1 MMNAGERHLDAP
13 RTRSVAGSVASSQR
27 SSVYKAALLDAQAET
42 QRALVGLASTRAE
55 CNEQH
60 HAIVENMKTMQ
71 MTMWEGL
78 QVSDQQRTAHNV
90 QSARVDAL
98 GHRMG
103 EMNDLLMAL
112 ELRVETQIND
122 LSNQMHTVLN
132 AINTMRRER
141 SLPQPPSAGE
151 GMSAGS
157 STKAPEQPHPSRAI
171 KPELTSALKPST
183 SKPTVPETR
192 VKDPVLIMP
201 DTERKHARVQMRGP
215 HDSYSTSPLT
225 PSAARSATRDQGVD
239 PMSTIYLDSST
250 EVDLAS
256 TKITLGSQTEGA
268 AYVTAPTT
276 MSGPNSLYLTAD
288 LTANDGMPSGTPCA
302 SSTRK
307 KEETMDLSVH
317 ATHGSDDGT
326 DEVEPKEGE
335 AEAISLEQL
344 RFNAAISKAMSKEL
358 APLLAGRDLAQT
370 RPNVYRGSKDGSI
383 DGWILV
389 KQRYLKRIQTKVSAE
404 DRAWSIIS
412 HLEGE
417 ARNYIINKAES
428 ERDTPEKVFELLSS
442 RFGAGGNRMQV
453 RQTFQSRV
461 QQEKEDW
468 MQYLDAL
475 EGLRSQGFPQ
485 ESITTKRYEILQR
498 FMEGVRDPVL
508 RRELAIVY
516 ASETFLTDPPTVES
530 LRFITRQLQR
540 NRPKPTQPQQPYD
553 PRLAMRS
560 RPHPFVPLPPNKIVM
575 PQGVLLPPAPPSNV
589 PAAPAVVAPARAPA
603 GACFHC
609 GQNGHF
615 ARECPN
621 RDQARKPLAAS
632 EPEGMKVTAEDTTDG
647 ILEGYPGIYQCT
659 NCGVFDHAGVQCGE
673 HSQTQKPNDEFAYN
687 RWAEVESAGVA
698 AHTVPLEDDRVLML
712 HPAQP
717 PAFHTPLTFTCGA
730 KQVQTCLEPT
740 TFEPQGRTLISIHLL
755 LAAEQVRRPTLTLAK
770 LWVELSILYTRVE
783 LLRPKEWY
791 APGESE
797 ILTTYS
803 PVPVCATMDGVDVK
817 FEASVVVDVF
827 PPGLCLGPQ
836 ELKCYN
842 INHQEPTGEARIDER
857 ASLVVS
863 FVVPHAAPIPLRGL
877 VDTGSGVS
885 ILTFSAFNRVAAQ
898 TGTVLKP
905 YQVDLYAAN
914 GKTIKTYGLAEPIHF
929 QLGGYELETNFVVV
943 DDAMGVEVIL
953 LVRNFLRSYQVL
965 VDLTSMKIVVRAPVK
980 PDWHHAHAQVGDT
993 SLATPVVLDCDLV
1006 LQPFERAVS
1015 RAKLVT
1021 DALEPMI
1028 FQSVALNASLSD
1040 TSLLNVV
1047 FLEDSVATVSETGT
1061 LYVSLI
1067 NLTSNPQRVR
1077 CGVQLGTVVPVS
1089 LVYQAVPQNLG
1100 SSTTTSKETNA
1111 DNGRANFVC
1120 KVYSEMNLSTASELT
1135 SSEFEFLSSTD
1146 PSETGLSEREIRKRT
1161 DPELMTSIPG
1171 PDSQLQEV
1179 IDLWGASASESLGKI
1194 LNEFDDLFMKHKADI
1209 GRCTIAKHTVEVEP
1223 GAVPHRQVLVGC
1235 PLKRLSVPIKRS
1247 GTSWPWG

>member
-1 MMNAGERHLDAP
+1 
-13 RTRSVAGSVASSQR
+13 
-27 SSVYKAALLDAQAET
+27 
-42 QRALVGLASTRAE
+42 
-55 CNEQH
+55 
-60 HAIVENMKTMQ
+60 
-71 MTMWEGL
+71 
-78 QVSDQQRTAHNV
+78 
-90 QSARVDAL
+90 
-98 GHRMG
+98 
-103 EMNDLLMAL
+103 
-112 ELRVETQIND
+112 
-122 LSNQMHTVLN
+122 
-132 AINTMRRER
+132 
-141 SLPQPPSAGE
+141 
-151 GMSAGS
+151 
-157 STKAPEQPHPSRAI
+157 
-171 KPELTSALKPST
+171 
-183 SKPTVPETR
+183 
-192 VKDPVLIMP
+192 
-201 DTERKHARVQMRGP
+201 
-215 HDSYSTSPLT
+215 
-225 PSAARSATRDQGVD
+225 
-239 PMSTIYLDSST
+239 
-250 EVDLAS
+250 
-256 TKITLGSQTEGA
+256 
-268 AYVTAPTT
+268 
-276 MSGPNSLYLTAD
+276 
-288 LTANDGMPSGTPCA
+288 
-302 SSTRK
+302 
-307 KEETMDLSVH
+307 
-317 ATHGSDDGT
+317 
-326 DEVEPKEGE
+326 
-335 AEAISLEQL
+335 
-344 RFNAAISKAMSKEL
+344 
-358 APLLAGRDLAQT
+358 
-370 RPNVYRGSKDGSI
+370 
-383 DGWILV
+383 
-389 KQRYLKRIQTKVSAE
+389 
-404 DRAWSIIS
+404 
-412 HLEGE
+412 
-417 ARNYIINKAES
+417 
-428 ERDTPEKVFELLSS
+428 
-442 RFGAGGNRMQV
+442 
-453 RQTFQSRV
+453 
-461 QQEKEDW
+461 
-468 MQYLDAL
+468 
-475 EGLRSQGFPQ
+475 
-485 ESITTKRYEILQR
+485 
-498 FMEGVRDPVL
+498 MEGVQDPVL

-530 LRFITRQLQR
+530 LRFTTRQLQR

-560 RPHPFVPLPPNKIVM
+560 RPHPFVPLPPNKMTM
-575 PQGVLLPPAPPSNV
+575 PQGVLPPPANPSNV
-589 PAAPAVVAPARAPA
+589 PAAPAIMIPARVPA
-603 GACFHC
+603 GVCFHC

-621 RDQARKPLAAS
+621 REHARKPLTAS
-632 EPEGMKVTAEDTTDG
+632 EPEGVKVTAEDTTDG
-647 ILEGYPGIYQCT
+647 ILEGYPGIYHCT

-730 KQVQTCLEPT
+730 EQVQTCLEPT
-740 TFEPQGRTLISIHLL
+740 TFDPQGRTLISIHLL

-783 LLRPKEWY
+783 LPRPKEWY
-791 APGESE
+791 APGESKT
-797 ILTTYS
+797 LTTYS

-817 FEASVVVDVF
+817 FEACVVVDVF

-914 GKTIKTYGLAEPIHF
+914 GKTIKTYGLAERINF

-943 DDAMGVEVIL
+943 DDAMGVEDFL
-953 LVRNFLRSYQVL
+953 LGRNFLRSYQVL

-980 PDWHHAHAQVGDT
+980 PVWHHAHTQVGDT

-1006 LQPFERAVS
+1006 LQPFERAVA

-1040 TSLLNVV
+1040 TSLHNVV
-1047 FLEDSVATVSETGT
+1047 FSEDSVATVSETGT

-1077 CGVQLGTVVPVS
+1077 CGVQLVTVVPVS

-1135 SSEFEFLSSTD
+1135 SSSEYEFLSSTD

-1161 DPELMTSIPG
+1161 DPELMAPIPG
-1171 PDSQLQEV
+1171 QDSQLQEV
-1179 IDLWGASASESLGKI
+1179 KDLWAASACESLGKI
-1194 LNEFDDLFMKHKADI
+1194 LIEFDNLFMKHKADI

-1223 GAVPHRQVLVGC
+1223 GAVPHREGARRMSPEKAERANQEVRNLLALRMIRPSLSPWASGIVMVKKKNGELRFCCDFC
-1235 PLKRLSVPIKRS
+1235 PLNEVTIKDAYPLPRIDENLAQL
-1247 GTSWPWG
+1247 GKAKIYTSIDLAWAFWQIPVRTLLLVS

>member
-1 MMNAGERHLDAP
+1 MMNTGERYLNAP
-13 RTRSVAGSVASSQR
+13 RTRSAAGSAASSQR

-71 MTMWEGL
+71 MTMREGL
-78 QVSDQQRTAHNV
+78 QVSDQLRTAQNV
-90 QSARVDAL
+90 QGARVDAL

-103 EMNDLLMAL
+103 EMNDLLMAR

-141 SLPQPPSAGE
+141 SLPRPPSAGE
-151 GMSAGS
+151 GMPAGS

-192 VKDPVLIMP
+192 VKP
-201 DTERKHARVQMRGP
+201 ARVQMRGP
-215 HDSYSTSPLT
+215 HDSYSTSLLT
-225 PSAARSATRDQGVD
+225 PSAAKSATRDQGVD
-239 PMSTIYLDSST
+239 PMSTICLDSST
-250 EVDLAS
+250 KVDLAS
-256 TKITLGSQTEGA
+256 TKVTLGSQTEGA

-276 MSGPNSLYLTAD
+276 MSGPNSLYVTAD
-288 LTANDGMPSGTPCA
+288 LTAYNGTPSGTPCA

-307 KEETMDLSVH
+307 KEETMDLSVQ
-317 ATHGSDDGT
+317 ATHGSDDRT

-335 AEAISLEQL
+335 AAAIPLDEQL
-344 RFNAAISKAMSKEL
+344 RFTAAKTKAMSKEL
-358 APLLAGRDLAQT
+358 VPLLAGRFLAQT

-389 KQRYLKRIQTKVSAE
+389 MQRYLKRIQTKVSAE
-404 DRAWSIIS
+404 EPAWGIIS

-417 ARNYIINKAES
+417 ARNYIINKAEC

-453 RQTFQSRV
+453 RQTFRSRV
-461 QQEKEDW
+461 QQEKEDG

-475 EGLRSQGFPQ
+475 EGLRSQGFPE

-498 FMEGVRDPVL
+498 FMEGVRDPML

-530 LRFITRQLQR
+530 LRFTTRQLQR

-560 RPHPFVPLPPNKIVM
+560 RPHPFVPLPPNKMAM
-575 PQGVLLPPAPPSNV
+575 PQGVLPPPAPPSNV
-589 PAAPAVVAPARAPA
+589 PAAPAVMVPARVPA

-621 RDQARKPLAAS
+621 REQARKALAAS
-632 EPEGMKVTAEDTTDG
+632 EPEGVKVTADDTTDG

-730 KQVQTCLEPT
+730 KQVQTCLEST
-740 TFEPQGRTLISIHLL
+740 TFDPQGRTLISIHLL
-755 LAAEQVRRPTLTLAK
+755 LAAEQVCRPTLTLAK

-783 LLRPKEWY
+783 LPRPKEWY
-791 APGESE
+791 APGESKT
-797 ILTTYS
+797 LTTYS

-817 FEASVVVDVF
+817 FEACVVVDVF
-827 PPGLCLGPQ
+827 PPGLCLGHQ

-842 INHQEPTGEARIDER
+842 INHQEPTGEARINER

-863 FVVPHAAPIPLRGL
+863 TSRPTQHLSHCE
-877 VDTGSGVS
+877 DWWT
-885 ILTFSAFNRVAAQ
+885 
-898 TGTVLKP
+898 
-905 YQVDLYAAN
+905 
-914 GKTIKTYGLAEPIHF
+914 LA
-929 QLGGYELETNFVVV
+929 
-943 DDAMGVEVIL
+943 
-953 LVRNFLRSYQVL
+953 
-965 VDLTSMKIVVRAPVK
+965 
-980 PDWHHAHAQVGDT
+980 
-993 SLATPVVLDCDLV
+993 LA
-1006 LQPFERAVS
+1006 
-1015 RAKLVT
+1015 
-1021 DALEPMI
+1021 
-1028 FQSVALNASLSD
+1028 
-1040 TSLLNVV
+1040 
-1047 FLEDSVATVSETGT
+1047 
-1061 LYVSLI
+1061 
-1067 NLTSNPQRVR
+1067 
-1077 CGVQLGTVVPVS
+1077 
-1089 LVYQAVPQNLG
+1089 
-1100 SSTTTSKETNA
+1100 
-1111 DNGRANFVC
+1111 
-1120 KVYSEMNLSTASELT
+1120 
-1135 SSEFEFLSSTD
+1135 
-1146 PSETGLSEREIRKRT
+1146 
-1161 DPELMTSIPG
+1161 
-1171 PDSQLQEV
+1171 SQY
-1179 IDLWGASASESLGKI
+1179 
-1194 LNEFDDLFMKHKADI
+1194 
-1209 GRCTIAKHTVEVEP
+1209 
-1223 GAVPHRQVLVGC
+1223 
-1235 PLKRLSVPIKRS
+1235 
-1247 GTSWPWG
+1247 